1 MELIVHPTAE
11 RATRTATSPS
21 PDATRGPRGTSV
33 SSLRP
38 ALAGTQP
45 TVVSTEPWLPPLSRA
60 YKAINLVGIVLPLA
74 GLVIAILLLCNRMVG
89 LTEIGILLVGYLI
102 TGVGIT
108 VGLHRLFM

>member
-1 MELIVHPTAE
+1 M
-11 RATRTATSPS
+11 TATSPS
-21 PDATRGPRGTSV
+21 PDATRGPRSTSV

-74 GLVIAILLLCNRMVG
+74 GLVIAMLLSG
-89 LTEIGILLVGYLI
+89 
-102 TGVGIT
+102 TGWSGSPSSGSSSSDT
-108 VGLHRLFM
+108 